1 VGCEVRDKEKWNDI
15 VGFVGRYEV
24 SDQGRVRNK
33 FTQHVLRPAP
43 TSKGY
48 LTVNLYDGSS
58 PKDPRSFCVHD
69 LVMAAFVGPKPAG
82 YQVDHGEKG
91 KQCNALDNLEYV
103 TPAENIRRYY
113 ERGGE
118 QKRYYGADHANAKL
132 TANQVCELRRLA
144 SEGELRTTRLATELG
159 VSWNTVSDAA
169 NGRTYR
175 NVVDYSLAV

>member
-1 VGCEVRDKEKWNDI
+1 MRSEVSDKEKWNDI
-15 VGFVGRYEV
+15 VGFVDRYEV

-33 FTQHVLRPAP
+33 LTQHVLRPAP

-48 LTVNLYDGSS
+48 LTVQLYDGSR
-58 PKDPRSFCVHD
+58 PKSPRSFCVHD
-69 LVMAAFVGPKPAG
+69 LVMAAFVGPKPPG
-82 YQVDHGEKG
+82 YQVDHGKKG

-118 QKRYYGADHANAKL
+118 PKRYYGPDNANAKL
-132 TANQVCELRRLA
+132 TADQVCRLRRLA
-144 SEGELRTTRLATELG
+144 ACGNLNITRSAMELG
-159 VSWNTVSDAA
+159 VSWDTVSDAA
-169 NGRTYR
+169 KGLTYQ